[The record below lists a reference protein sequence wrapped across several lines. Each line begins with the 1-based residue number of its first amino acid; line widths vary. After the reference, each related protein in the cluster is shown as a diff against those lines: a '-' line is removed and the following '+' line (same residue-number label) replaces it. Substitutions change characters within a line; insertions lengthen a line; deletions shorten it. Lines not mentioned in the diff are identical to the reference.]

1 VRCADL
7 DELVEAVVAGDPV
20 SDEARAHLAGCASCQ
35 ARVEHA
41 RALERLLLSR
51 EVPEPPA
58 RFTMDVLRR
67 VRRERWRAEQFVD
80 AGFNLALAL
89 GGLIV
94 LGGAAGLLWSF
105 GWISID
111 AATLS
116 TASAALAPWATRIL
130 PEAQTL
136 VIAALLLSS
145 ALALWWWVEN
155 GEEAL

>member
-1 VRCADL
+1 MRCADL

-20 SDEARAHLAGCASCQ
+20 PDEVFAHLAGCAGCQ
-35 ARVEHA
+35 ARLEHA
-41 RALERLLLSR
+41 RALERLLVSR
-51 EVPEPPA
+51 ERPEPPA
-58 RFTMDVLRR
+58 RFTMEVLRR
-67 VRRERWRAEQFVD
+67 VRRERWRAEQVVD

-94 LGGAAGLLWSF
+94 IGGAAGLLWSF
-105 GWISID
+105 GWLSV
-111 AATLS
+111 AVAGLGTAT
-116 TASAALAPWATRIL
+116 AALTPWTMRLL

-136 VIAALLLSS
+136 AIAALLLSS

>member
-1 VRCADL
+1 MRCADL
-7 DELVEAVVAGDPV
+7 DELIEAVVAGDPV
-20 SDEARAHLAGCASCQ
+20 PDEARAHLADCAECQ

-41 RALERLLLSR
+41 RALDRLLLSR

-89 GGLIV
+89 GGLVV

-111 AATLS
+111 VATLG
-116 TASAALAPWATRIL
+116 TATAAIAPWTTRLL